1 MGVSID
7 IYRQRIGTYSARVR
21 GSNKVISYKSSKTF
35 HSFSH
40 AKQHKTTF
48 NEVISCLALYF
59 VIYLSIN
66 IDKDVNN
73 SLKSQELFLN
83 GFSYYKL
90 GVNNFTQTSQFSE
103 TGCGLNWISG
113 LSINKIV
120 KIINGNR
127 RNLGYKYFSWN
138 CDRGLLSKN
147 KLDDIKLFAD
157 RHKPHFIAIS
167 EVNLTRNET
176 IENGISFSEFST
188 ENAKE
193 TFKIEGYRL
202 IFPASWQIYNKA
214 RIIVYIND
222 QIKAKVINVLQDE
235 DYLQQISLEV
245 GFGKVKTHNVNFYYR
260 EWKSLITGENSTEAQ
275 EREFSKLTN
284 IWRRLTAEPKDFIA
298 LGDTNI
304 DMFKMED
311 PTYAQRNLADI
322 LKDFLLEESCYQI
335 VEDFTRIKLVN
346 DEVQRSCIDH
356 VTVNC
361 IDKVSKPEILGVGQ
375 SDHLG
380 LLVTKKTRELRTC
393 ARTTKKRVYKNF
405 DANKF
410 LSDIREAKDKGLCDM
425 MHMTEDIET
434 AADVFTEVFSQVL
447 EKHAPLKII
456 QNRNNYVPYISK
468 ELNVLRSE
476 RNFLKEKAAE
486 TGHAEDYR
494 NYKQLRNEVTMKLK
508 TAKSDYYK
516 DKFKDESMNSKEI
529 WSQAYQVLGKNRN
542 EFPSQM
548 MFGRKLLSKPVEIA
562 DAMNNFFV
570 EKISKLKEG
579 PMNNEDPL
587 KELRNFLDKRKIP
600 EHGFKFR
607 ELEDEDVLK
616 LIKRLKGK
624 KSSGLDWICGYSLKI
639 AGKLLLPEIKI
650 LVNLT
655 LRHGKYY
662 TLWKKTKVLPGFK
675 NKGSKFD
682 AKFYRPIS
690 NLSEVSKIPEMAAH
704 DQLYN
709 YLSENNL
716 LHPDHHG
723 FLKSKSTTTALQQ
736 LMDIW
741 LKAAENGRI
750 SAALLLDL
758 SAGFDV
764 INHDILIN
772 KLKEYGLD
780 ETAISWFTDYL
791 SNRSQCVQIESKL
804 SSLLDVLWGV
814 PQGSILGPLL
824 FVIFIN
830 ELPGITKADDDTDD
844 DDQIVVYADDNTPT
858 TSDEDPTVLQT
869 KIQLMS
875 DKVTNWFS
883 RNDMLVSAEKTKL
896 LFIGTQR
903 NRLLKIESPAFVPEL
918 NVCEKRV
925 EVTHCEK
932 LLGLLINDTMTWKS
946 HLYGD
951 DEEEPGLLR
960 TLSKRVGM
968 LKLLRKHIPPGKYK
982 QIMAGLFTS
991 KLIYGICVW
1000 TGVWG
1005 IPGLAAEE
1013 SRTSITKKDMNR
1025 LQVLQNK
1032 AMRLVNYEDRSI
1044 PTVQLLNS
1052 TSSLSVHQLGAYL
1065 TLSQVFKIRES
1076 KLPEYHYERLFG
1088 NCDQSVNIRSLDFNQ
1103 KNVNFDLTLSR
1114 GSFFYQGSK
1123 LWTALPRELKMITKP
1138 EVFKKKCKEWVR
1150 MNIRIRP

>member
-1 MGVSID
+1 M
-7 IYRQRIGTYSARVR
+7 
-21 GSNKVISYKSSKTF
+21 
-35 HSFSH
+35 
-40 AKQHKTTF
+40 
-48 NEVISCLALYF
+48 
-59 VIYLSIN
+59 
-66 IDKDVNN
+66 
-73 SLKSQELFLN
+73 
-83 GFSYYKL
+83 
-90 GVNNFTQTSQFSE
+90 TQ
-103 TGCGLNWISG
+103 
-113 LSINKIV
+113 
-120 KIINGNR
+120 
-127 RNLGYKYFSWN
+127 
-138 CDRGLLSKN
+138 
-147 KLDDIKLFAD
+147 
-157 RHKPHFIAIS
+157 
-167 EVNLTRNET
+167 
-176 IENGISFSEFST
+176 
-188 ENAKE
+188 
-193 TFKIEGYRL
+193 
-202 IFPASWQIYNKA
+202 
-214 RIIVYIND
+214 
-222 QIKAKVINVLQDE
+222 
-235 DYLQQISLEV
+235 
-245 GFGKVKTHNVNFYYR
+245 
-260 EWKSLITGENSTEAQ
+260 
-275 EREFSKLTN
+275 
-284 IWRRLTAEPKDFIA
+284 
-298 LGDTNI
+298 
-304 DMFKMED
+304 
-311 PTYAQRNLADI
+311 
-322 LKDFLLEESCYQI
+322 
-335 VEDFTRIKLVN
+335 
-346 DEVQRSCIDH
+346 
-356 VTVNC
+356 
-361 IDKVSKPEILGVGQ
+361 
-375 SDHLG
+375 
-380 LLVTKKTRELRTC
+380 
-393 ARTTKKRVYKNF
+393 
-405 DANKF
+405 
-410 LSDIREAKDKGLCDM
+410 
-425 MHMTEDIET
+425 DIET
-434 AADVFTEVFSQVL
+434 AADVFTEVFTQVL

-468 ELNVLRSE
+468 DLNVQRSE
-476 RNFLKEKAAE
+476 RNFLKQKAAE

-494 NYKQLRNEVTMKLK
+494 KYKQLRNEVTMRLK
-508 TAKSDYYK
+508 TAKSDYYA
-516 DKFKDESMNSKEI
+516 DKFKDDNMNSKEI
-529 WSQAYQVLGKNRN
+529 WSQAYQVLGKNRS

-548 MFGRKLLSKPVEIA
+548 MFGTKLLSKPLEIA

-579 PMNNEDPL
+579 PVNNEDPIR
-587 KELRNFLDKRKIP
+587 ELRSFLGKRKIP

-607 ELEDEDVLK
+607 ELEDGDVLK

-690 NLSEVSKIPEMAAH
+690 NLSEVSKIPEMAVH

-741 LKAAENGRI
+741 LKAAEKGKI

-764 INHDILIN
+764 INHKILLD
-772 KLKEYGLD
+772 KLQEYGLD
-780 ETAISWFTDYL
+780 ETAVSWFADYL

-804 SSLLDVLWGV
+804 SSFLDVLWGV

-830 ELPGITKADDDTDD
+830 ELPGITKAADTDD
-844 DDQIVVYADDNTPT
+844 DHIVVYADDNTPT
-858 TSDEDPTVLQT
+858 TSDEDPIVLQA
-869 KIQLMS
+869 KIQVMA

-896 LFIGTQR
+896 LFMGTQR
-903 NRLLKIESPAFVPEL
+903 NRLLKIESSAFVPEL

-951 DEEEPGLLR
+951 DDEEPGLLR

-968 LKLLRKHIPPGKYK
+968 LKMLRKHIPPGKYK

-1013 SRTSITKKDMNR
+1013 SRTSINKKDMNR

-1032 AMRLVNYEDRSI
+1032 ALRLVNYEDRSI

-1065 TLSQVFKIRES
+1065 TLSQVFKIKES

-1088 NCDQSVNIRSLDFNQ
+1088 NCDQMVNIRSLDFNQ

-1123 LWTALPRELKMITKP
+1123 LWTALPRELKMLKKSGN
-1138 EVFKKKCKEWVR
+1138 FKKKCKEWVR
-1150 MNIRIRP
+1150 LNIEIRP